1 MGALMNEPLHSLLPP
16 TATPLMRTL
25 EQVMARMA
33 DIPIPF
39 KQLWDPQ
46 HLPRAIAPL
55 AGLVIVRGHLAQH
68 VARAYQTRAYC
79 GGH

>member
-1 MGALMNEPLHSLLPP
+1 MNKPVESLLPP

-39 KQLWDPQ
+39 RQ
-46 HLPRAIAPL
+46 
-55 AGLVIVRGHLAQH
+55 
-68 VARAYQTRAYC
+68 
-79 GGH
+79 